1 MPDPFKYQIY
11 NKDGKSAF
19 VDGELF
25 DKNVNGFAE
34 KYKDATIRMVDPNG
48 NSRNVPISMYEEAKR
63 RGGRA
68 YTANFV
74 KKQNAV
80 QNEPAQQESPA
91 ASPQSPVQQSAQQ
104 PAVQP
109 VNTAPAAQPAPQQDV
124 VQPVDS
130 PAVAQPVSIDSAN
143 AQRVDTASR
152 MAPAVQAPSVQPS
165 SSVSQREFVGLRH
178 SDKPFGTVPGRNAI
192 AEAQKRVDV
201 RKIIRE
207 NAEKGFEGF
216 YQENVAGGFRSEKLA
231 AEERSRSKT
240 IEPTLQS
247 VYSPFQNWSVN
258 ARNAV
263 VEARETDPEKV
274 ANTVLNNI
282 DEKALSDYVLRRM
295 GIDPSMSQEEQTEV
309 SQGDSAR
316 IKDSTAEMRDKV
328 LGELQERMYNEY
340 KEAKAPKS
348 VLEYI
353 LSSAMKNNLST
364 RLLTAIINRAA
375 GSRGVLQQLEGQALQ
390 EYGEKQSS
398 FARGAAAAGSI
409 MMDAPWFKGVGM
421 IGNAARVGVTK
432 LFAGGGKMA
441 MNAIGNRSLGTI
453 ADVAS
458 KRWASMNPFVNVAAG
473 SIGSGVTFG
482 LYDTAGEAINEFQN
496 GNLSLGGL
504 ASASGH
510 GFLTGFAVGLLG
522 GTISAATR
530 NASKAKKLVADV
542 GGFAGET
549 ALFTGLE
556 GYEQMKE
563 KHIGVADVDWASI
576 AGKNA
581 AMLGVLKLQSIPQI
595 RERYKSTGDILTK
608 DDKEALKAQGI
619 DPEKWFGLDML
630 SKLSEERNYSL
641 QRDGQQAKDAG
652 LDNGAFRE
660 FLANENIPIN
670 TRRRVSYLMCGVAT
684 PEPRAY
690 GMESGQDENGFFI
703 NTYTDNGKLIDRKT
717 FKNQS
722 DFNSAFEDVSGRVQ
736 LNTIDALR
744 AMSRVKALFF
754 NESILS
760 VAEEA
765 GIELTEISEAVR
777 RVRDGKATQADKK
790 IVERVNELM
799 EQKANANGD
808 DVENRAA
815 NAVLNSTGI
824 DITKALSKKNSQR
837 TPLEK
842 QAVSEYVQRL
852 QEELGLNEENTAEN
866 AQSNEENASNGAE
879 NAENF
884 TETGAGTEENVQ
896 NPAESTPEGADN
908 VQNFGENVQNPAEN
922 VQNQPED
929 AVEPTPGGSSDP
941 ELTLRERAKAEYLE
955 GNREGVRDTALRYRL
970 SKDNLAAA
978 GYTGDYSDLD
988 EIASDPTTPPELKQ
1002 AAIEYMDAHDAI
1014 GGYMDAIDEQVAQN
1028 VEKYKASMEP
1038 LVDQNTGMIT
1048 FGTDTTT
1055 GKRIYVTSSKGR
1067 TGMYWVVDENGENKT
1082 LKYIREIKDMTVRNP
1097 EEVYAEFQQQ
1107 AAQQAK
1113 AELDAIT
1120 SASMNVGDKVS
1131 LSLDDP
1137 ENVGSIVAVNPDGS
1151 LLVKDNLGKTV
1162 TATRE
1167 QLADIQDKIGMR
1179 EILQKEHLRQEREQR
1194 QTSVEET
1201 LRDAGII
1208 PGKPITLAQ
1217 EEEGGTFSPYQAV
1230 VDGFENGM
1238 VKMHLHDEGPMYF
1251 FQMEPEE
1258 LISQFSKNRE
1268 LEEAGRMQAEEARM
1282 AEEKA
1287 KAEAEAAEEARRE
1300 AELQEELQKIA
1311 KNRLV
1316 KTEDGKYDFEKSKPV
1331 DVAAYIRE
1339 EIGLRNAGKMLE
1351 KTMAPIIKEIQ
1362 AFDDAIENGDLTL
1375 SEAADAKVRRDW
1387 AQDRLDFWN
1396 EVKEGVDSLIKNEK
1410 VTDLTKEGK
1419 APRERKYKPL
1429 EDARDR
1435 FSDIPEAVDALSDL
1449 SPRNLEEVAS
1459 EMLWSG
1465 EVKLLQND
1473 DTSAGHTI
1481 KGYKSHT
1488 GFSQEEATSMLRYS
1502 ATRENGGI
1510 GIEHFGELVL
1520 DRANAL
1526 GVQYDRSDANAG
1538 LDAVVNL
1545 LSGTGRDNPIANYIA
1560 NQRIA
1565 EAKAIADAYYR
1576 QREDDCWNQYGMGY
1590 YEYEAMQEAIWD
1602 YADKVKAT
1610 IDEAE
1615 EFFFSQDADRMA
1627 EEKRSTELLNS
1638 DYFNTFAEEFKL
1650 AQDAYFKD
1658 LENEESNDN
1667 DQSRAAS
1674 GIGNSGEVQQG
1685 QRPDGLPG
1693 ERMEGEEM
1701 QSSPESNVVGNVN
1714 VPESSEVSGENAGE
1728 LSGES
1733 EISKPGRTRRSFK
1746 PLLNGDK
1753 TNPQNEVDPVQEK
1766 FDKEKASF
1774 VNTPE
1779 GNAYAKALQE
1789 SNNVRETVAK
1799 IVAPVAEYADGYKD
1813 WAGRQYK
1820 KNNTAIDV
1828 GGKYDDL
1835 DATTTSIGSVNE
1847 RRRNARMAEYR
1858 RSAEERMEWV
1868 DTLLKRCGIPAEE
1881 RNSYLPDG
1889 FKSFDELISDQGLKF
1904 QLNSKQ
1910 TPEDAE
1916 KIVSRMKDSAEE
1928 MRIIEFNEENFNKEF
1943 SNGEVTTPI
1952 GKVKIGKNQFSK
1964 IEKGDNGTRGTRFGM
1979 AAPTLERPDIIL
1991 EKHSPKDGAERDTKY
2006 LFVKSFKKGNDR
2018 VYFFEHVTV
2027 SKEGNE
2033 VSVSSHDIEASKV
2046 KKELKENNL
2055 LWTRFSV
2062 KSDSSD
2068 KNQGLDNQQGMKSEP
2083 VENGLNPQSNLFN
2096 GKDTAL
2102 SSENQIS
2109 SEKSSDTEFP
2119 ENSFEAQNEEKIDE
2133 LSGRIGDLDAEIEQ
2147 LQEKMESDG
2156 DELSRFTT
2164 EQAIISK
2171 TARRNN
2177 LQSELDG
2184 LQQANEI
2191 SRQEMKVPEKLE
2203 DRPVESVISNKEK
2216 IQDFGEKIGM
2226 ARKDTAK
2233 SGFKRSSSDG
2243 VPSWKKKYKVHNAD
2257 VKALS
2262 GVDKWSFSSWMN
2274 AQDMVL
2280 GEGPDKSKPFIAYTS
2295 ESKKTALGN
2304 WERHY
2309 PVTDEH
2315 GKIIVFNSE
2324 EEFEATIPVYEAA
2337 QQKYKVRK
2345 GSDGQY
2351 KIVRPASNGKLVEYA
2366 TFDTEEQAKAY
2377 LASPEGATSLLNHKR
2392 ENYELPAL
2400 ENLTRNNMPDYRNG
2414 KDATPEM
2421 FMSDFG
2427 FRGGEFGNWVNA
2439 EERQQFLNL
2448 AYDAFMDLADVLDV
2462 SPKAISLG
2470 GELSIAFGARGGSVK
2485 AGGGSAAAHY
2495 EPGRAVIN
2503 LTKMHGA
2510 GSVAHEW
2517 AHALDNYFGLQGRG
2531 VRRDREKIDSN
2542 DVFIT
2547 TSYARHELR
2556 PEVRDAI
2563 ADIVRTMTRKTVTRK
2578 VKADIDEEE
2587 MAKLNKSF
2595 DYAVRQGEKELSG
2608 KRTSRKYNRKTKEYE
2623 YTDHTLTDEQK
2634 AKAMELISKLPD
2646 DPTFKFT
2653 YDWSKNG
2660 HRAEGDVAKELYSL
2674 ISDVLP
2680 NEKRSFGPLHNVF
2693 LYADKLKEKKDRM
2706 KDAAASKDETVV
2718 ANTDYVNNSSW
2729 FDRERATNYWTKP
2742 EELFARAMESWI
2754 ADKMEEQGKSSDYL
2768 TYKKGGIYEVMFKHN
2783 PYPTGE
2789 ERIAINESFQKL
2801 FDTIEEKVEDGKIL
2815 LHEDS
2820 PSYEKG
2826 RKIAL
2831 DAEKGVSLQDPTGAY
2846 TTRDGRNVVYKQL
2859 NLFDNEGEA
2868 TEEAKA
2874 RQDEASD
2881 TGTQKTEGAQDSEK
2895 AQEMPSLQDGG
2906 AGASVSGAGSGDI
2919 QREAIS
2925 LGSPLRNL
2933 NPGEFCNVE
2942 RQYTENGHY
2951 SFTSRTN
2958 RIESVED
2965 VAYIFKSL
2973 EDKAVENS
2981 FVALVKDGKP
2991 YVIHLG
2997 IGGINEATVD
3007 LRLVVPAVHDINP
3020 DEIYLVH
3027 NHPSGRLVASRP
3039 DAKLQDKLVNL
3050 FGYNKVKPAIIID
3063 TNSGKYAVFDEL
3075 GNTDIYDKEGSIPEN
3090 EIPVKVFSFDKQL
3103 YYNDWKPGKS
3113 RKIGSDEIA
3122 SFVTTQRTGQ
3132 RGKLSALILSNNLD
3146 LTGNIHLPYSDIV
3159 GNEKEIAGEIN
3170 YMVAKMGG
3178 TGAIIYGN
3186 RDLDIRRV
3194 GTISQYISNAGFKL
3208 YDVIAIEEQNASYRS
3223 ANDESFLEPEPKYGI
3238 DKDSMYEQAV
3248 RDGNLD
3254 KARKMLRQAAAENGY
3269 SENTDYQGS
3278 VAFNGTAP
3286 GSNGYFD
3293 TREERIEAFENGDFE
3308 GTQSFGDYTEAGL
3321 DGWDLGWQLS
3331 NPAPASHGIP
3341 STLESI
3347 RNLSGV
3353 ARGQGKT
3360 IKMYRAVPADIKEES
3375 FRNGDWVTPSR
3386 RYAEYHITLQDW
3398 DGGRIIEQEVPVDDI
3413 WWDGNDI
3420 NEWGYD
3426 DGKQYAY
3433 RNTENNRKLLDIT
3446 YDENGDLIPLSER
3459 FNQDNPDTLHED
3471 EPEYGRHLAGVHN
3484 IYADKLRKAMKLG
3497 GLANPS
3503 TAVIDTN
3510 KNDLN
3515 SYGEISLVMPSSMV
3529 DAKTGRNAGTWTAD
3543 AWTPVFPQIVKKIPD
3558 GGYDLLNK
3566 DMEVLDMEGSR
3577 DIWSRTRNDLS
3588 NYLERDNSPYGL
3600 SFWYLTEKGLNPEVV
3615 RFDSGV
3621 PAEDKELYSKL
3632 TANDTKRAYELSK
3645 DEIRQLL
3652 GIYAKSRFNTI
3663 KGKPGTADEI
3673 LALYQELRE
3682 EWVKDLEDP
3691 NVKGF
3696 IKRHL
3701 LDSIEG
3707 VDTYGVPYSI
3717 LSDFTYAMGNAI
3729 RKDGKI
3735 DANATLGRAENKVKK
3750 AYDAEFLNWLDGK
3763 MQKYGVQEKFYAGM
3777 DKNGK
3782 AIYKPNTLEAV
3793 SRHMKSQGRNGS
3805 LDWSTTGNLIATVA
3819 SRVRSLKQIRN
3830 VSGNLTATEQEHKDF
3845 KEKWG
3850 DILFDIADECY
3861 RISSDPNAGFARL
3874 AEALREDNPA
3884 LYLKKEYGVSLSTE
3898 ARNNLSQFIDE
3909 VQNHFPTG
3917 YFETKFER
3925 PVMLNEF
3932 AAAVVPGNVA
3942 DDIRSGLQKAGL
3954 KVIEYEPGNEESR
3967 KAAMQEAFAEP
3978 EVRFSESAPMA
3989 EGNGTVRSSSTNPD
4003 DVRKELDSLSS
4014 AFHTPVIYHP
4024 TLDDVPA
4031 GWRKKKGVFN
4041 TETGEIHLIGPNLKD
4056 VKDAHVT
4063 FLHEVT
4069 AHNGLRRMLGDKEFN
4084 GLCDRVWAG
4093 AMDKESQERCFINAF
4108 ARNSRRTIDEIQREA
4123 ADEYMANLS
4132 ESEVKPSFWKRI
4144 KAWIK
4149 NLFHKLGINL
4159 RMTDDDIQYMLWKS
4173 RNRLMEGDNLE
4184 ATIRKTAADSRKRR
4198 EMDVRAAE
4206 AKEKQDW
4213 ETVVQS
4219 FDQASRTNDDAGL
4232 PDSSNPVAG
4241 AKLGKIE
4248 NITKSLNGL
4257 SGEISK
4263 KSLSPDDLLNRIA
4276 GSLGINNQD
4285 KAKSKYPKEVIT
4297 VGNGNEITIRIAN
4310 HSANVSHYTEP
4321 WNINAKD
4328 ANYGIVIQLNSVRFK
4343 HDKDVDYLEFVY
4355 NPSISQST
4363 QIDLVNGIRH
4373 LIETGSISKM
4383 PKPMLVNPSGSYR
4396 DIAKKINN
4404 DNPQIRFRTSSEL
4417 DRTIPGWNG
4426 GPEERYRS
4434 DEPIINEQAI
4444 EALQMLYPEKTRE
4457 QILDEHSELLAE
4469 YALTPAEELSSLIE
4483 KFGSDERRI
4492 FDRAADYLTQANPV
4506 SELSGDE
4513 FQKEEGNRLTDRVA
4527 KLFEEQGGKAKSPF
4541 GTVILDRKSA
4551 KNSINHGMSRDK
4563 AAAFASVKDV
4573 IEKGIEIL
4581 PLRNWRV
4588 HGKAEKT
4595 GMVAAPI
4602 TINGERRI
4610 CVVEVISNKKDK
4622 HLYTHEAFV
4631 LDDSSLPSAK
4641 RIPESGVPSY
4651 SGAAH
4656 ESVANVLK
4664 NFLKEE
4670 FGKRKPVFIDYKS
4683 FNERFSTGRP
4693 IKKKNESQKDYLDRL
4708 REWEDTINRVV
4719 DENPDMK
4726 SMEQINDEIAALTLE
4741 KMKATGDTSAIDERV
4756 EELRKQL
4763 KEHGDNLDQ
4772 EDKDRVEYIKN
4783 DEESLSDEEKAE
4795 KFTDNQ
4801 ELNIEKDVD
4810 AYTRRVFQEQMKE
4823 NMVDTSDLG
4832 IRRTIKESIIER
4844 RNILEVSNYDDAVFF
4859 KDIERR
4865 TTEEQRKALPFILE
4879 GYPLDELPDDL
4890 KNRLE
4895 RFKTELPSKREVIAL
4910 LRMLAHDAAEA
4921 VLVEGNMKNEFD
4933 RLEASLSDT
4942 VDSETSVLEHGA
4954 ISDREWFH
4962 NQRQGATFS
4971 LDSLNPQTPEGTVI
4985 KNKYRSIYTE
4995 HPEKLPETTGLLT
5008 DAVSKYYNSNLTD
5021 LALID
5026 YRDLKNML
5034 MHLKPDTGGVEVTPE
5049 LKQVALE
5056 IRQWFDD
5063 VYEMLKGAGF
5073 FDAENGSVHLDNYVT
5088 HIWKFDTP
5096 SSEMMSKYEERL
5108 RTSSP
5113 YVKHRLINS
5122 LREGIEMGLSPKFD
5136 DIVKIMSQYGRYA
5149 NEAVVNRGLI
5159 NNLLGFSINKM
5170 PVLMEK
5176 TKAISGYKEM
5186 PGATLE
5192 KYKVHPSA
5200 YRMLQAVFLPSET
5213 SDDVNLRGI
5222 SGMFRVA
5229 SAFMKKM
5236 VLNASFFHHIALTES
5251 IIANTNPVYAMNIL
5265 LNKVIMETAKTGK
5278 LPAYQDESVTRDAV
5292 AHLVKLGVTDDYN
5305 VNYINST
5312 FEAFAKGLEF
5322 VDMKAIDTLD
5332 KWIGDHPTAKRV
5344 PKALINEIFQ
5354 PVIDSVRGVDVA
5366 QRGMDTL
5373 LWDMLHDAY
5382 KLWTYKYMA
5391 DEIRG
5396 RKLSDKK
5403 QEERLLNSAGQWIND
5418 SFGGQHWEVIGMSPQ
5433 FVRFLSKYLL
5443 SADWT
5448 VSAMFRQ
5455 SFSMAGFGN
5464 LYNVAHPLG
5473 VVSDAFHAF
5482 ANGDSQFDQMRGINR
5497 WKQFCEEWKDWVQN
5511 AYLTEEAK
5519 FRLKKSY
5526 RNTLM
5531 GWITTFGFYGL
5542 VGALARFVDVQTQE
5556 KIAEERRAAGDK
5568 DYLSPYEILYP
5579 HGMKWYDY
5587 TFPGNTYGNK
5597 TYLFAGRYPDG
5608 TERYAR
5614 EGKQYR
5620 EIVEMFYGRD
5630 GFEVPGAFID
5640 KMVGK
5645 LNPMWQLIVETGGG
5659 AMNSKFVNREIRDA
5673 KPGVERTMAILNN
5686 MIEGFVPWSLVG
5698 EWDPLNHFM
5707 PNVKGMRPYRART
5720 LMEEGLINKDLKLME
5735 EVRKACIMN
5744 GLDTETIFKAAKQ
5757 NVYLEYRKSLMDGV
5771 NDLQDAIKQFDTEP
5785 DLGRKDRLG
5794 KYIDKQL
5801 GAELHGQLGQTEFEH
5816 MINEALEGRGNSK
5829 DDDDAYLKY
5838 QTSDDRAEDVRFK
5851 KAMATLKPIYNEWN
5865 DLSGRDKQEYY
5876 DYHRREIDS
5885 YKSFRN
5891 ARSGVNQLKKSLK
5904 EGRRDPEEIME
5915 NIREIRRKAL
5925 RNAASLK

>member
-1 MPDPFKYQIY
+1 MPDPIIKYQIY
-11 NKDGKSAF
+11 NKEGKSAF
-19 VDGELF
+19 VDGSLF

-109 VNTAPAAQPAPQQDV
+109 VNTAPVAQPAPQQEV

-130 PAVAQPVSIDSAN
+130 PAVVQPVSIDSAN

-165 SSVSQREFVGLRH
+165 PSVSQREFVGLRH

-216 YQENVAGGFRSEKLA
+216 YQKNVAGGFRSEKSA

-295 GIDPSMSQEEQTEV
+295 GIDPSISQEEQTEV

-421 IGNAARVGVTK
+421 IGNAARAGITN
-432 LFAGGGKMA
+432 LFAGGGKMV

-496 GNLSLGGL
+496 GDLSLGGL
-504 ASASGH
+504 ASAFGH
-510 GFLTGFAVGLLG
+510 GFLTGSAVGLLG

-619 DPEKWFGLDML
+619 DPDKWFGLDML

-690 GMESGQDENGFFI
+690 GMEPGQDENGFFI

-736 LNTIDALR
+736 LNTIGALH

-754 NESILS
+754 NESLLS

-777 RVRDGKATQADKK
+777 RVRDGKATQTDRK

-808 DVENRAA
+808 DVENRSA

-824 DITKALSKKNSQR
+824 DITKALAKKNSQR

-852 QEELGLNEENTAEN
+852 QEELGLNGENTAEN

-922 VQNQPED
+922 VQNHPESTVD
-929 AVEPTPGGSSDP
+929 QTPGGSSDP

-978 GYTGDYSDLD
+978 GYAGDYSDLD

-1014 GGYMDAIDEQVAQN
+1014 GGYYDAIDEQVAQN
-1028 VEKYKASMEP
+1028 VEKYKATMEP

-1082 LKYIREIKDMTVRNP
+1082 LKYIREIKDMTARDP
-1097 EEVYAEFQQQ
+1097 EKIYAEFQQQ

-1167 QLADIQDKIGMR
+1167 QLADIQDKVGMR
-1179 EILQKEHLRQEREQR
+1179 DILQKEQFKQERQQR
-1194 QTSVEET
+1194 QDSIEET
-1201 LRDAGII
+1201 LKGVGIV

-1316 KTEDGKYDFEKSKPV
+1316 KTEDGKYDFEKSKPE

-1396 EVKEGVDSLIKNEK
+1396 EVKEDVDSLIKNEK

-1545 LSGTGRDNPIANYIA
+1545 LSGIGRDNPIANYIA

-1627 EEKRSTELLNS
+1627 EEKRNTELLNS

-1820 KNNTAIDV
+1820 KNNTAIEV

-1835 DATTTSIGSVNE
+1835 DATATSIGSVNE

-1910 TPEDAE
+1910 TPEDSE

-1943 SNGEVTTPI
+1943 SNGEVATPI

-2226 ARKDTAK
+2226 A
-2233 SGFKRSSSDG
+2233 
-2243 VPSWKKKYKVHNAD
+2243 
-2257 VKALS
+2257 
-2262 GVDKWSFSSWMN
+2262 
-2274 AQDMVL
+2274 
-2280 GEGPDKSKPFIAYTS
+2280 
-2295 ESKKTALGN
+2295 
-2304 WERHY
+2304 
-2309 PVTDEH
+2309 
-2315 GKIIVFNSE
+2315 
-2324 EEFEATIPVYEAA
+2324 
-2337 QQKYKVRK
+2337 
-2345 GSDGQY
+2345 
-2351 KIVRPASNGKLVEYA
+2351 
-2366 TFDTEEQAKAY
+2366 
-2377 LASPEGATSLLNHKR
+2377 
-2392 ENYELPAL
+2392 
-2400 ENLTRNNMPDYRNG
+2400 
-2414 KDATPEM
+2414 
-2421 FMSDFG
+2421 
-2427 FRGGEFGNWVNA
+2427 
-2439 EERQQFLNL
+2439 
-2448 AYDAFMDLADVLDV
+2448 
-2462 SPKAISLG
+2462 
-2470 GELSIAFGARGGSVK
+2470 
-2485 AGGGSAAAHY
+2485 
-2495 EPGRAVIN
+2495 
-2503 LTKMHGA
+2503 
-2510 GSVAHEW
+2510 
-2517 AHALDNYFGLQGRG
+2517 
-2531 VRRDREKIDSN
+2531 
-2542 DVFIT
+2542 
-2547 TSYARHELR
+2547 
-2556 PEVRDAI
+2556 
-2563 ADIVRTMTRKTVTRK
+2563 
-2578 VKADIDEEE
+2578 
-2587 MAKLNKSF
+2587 
-2595 DYAVRQGEKELSG
+2595 
-2608 KRTSRKYNRKTKEYE
+2608 
-2623 YTDHTLTDEQK
+2623 
-2634 AKAMELISKLPD
+2634 
-2646 DPTFKFT
+2646 
-2653 YDWSKNG
+2653 
-2660 HRAEGDVAKELYSL
+2660 
-2674 ISDVLP
+2674 
-2680 NEKRSFGPLHNVF
+2680 
-2693 LYADKLKEKKDRM
+2693 
-2706 KDAAASKDETVV
+2706 
-2718 ANTDYVNNSSW
+2718 
-2729 FDRERATNYWTKP
+2729 
-2742 EELFARAMESWI
+2742 
-2754 ADKMEEQGKSSDYL
+2754 
-2768 TYKKGGIYEVMFKHN
+2768 
-2783 PYPTGE
+2783 
-2789 ERIAINESFQKL
+2789 
-2801 FDTIEEKVEDGKIL
+2801 
-2815 LHEDS
+2815 

-2895 AQEMPSLQDGG
+2895 AQEMPYLQDGG
-2906 AGASVSGAGSGDI
+2906 AGTSVPGAGSGDI

-3178 TGAIIYGN
+3178 TGAVIYGN

-3223 ANDESFLEPEPKYGI
+3223 ASDESFLEPEPKYGI

-3269 SENTDYQGS
+3269 SDNTDYQGS

-3360 IKMYRAVPADIKEES
+3360 IKMYRAVPADVKEES

-3510 KNDLN
+3510 KNDFN

-3621 PAEDKELYSKL
+3621 PEEDKELYSKL

-3663 KGKPGTADEI
+3663 KDKPGTADEI
-3673 LALYQELRE
+3673 LSLYQGLRE
-3682 EWVKDLEDP
+3682 EWVEGLKDP
-3691 NVKGF
+3691 NIKSF

-3701 LDSIEG
+3701 RDSIEG
-3707 VDTYGVPYSI
+3707 VDTYGVPYGI

-3750 AYDAEFLNWLDGK
+3750 AYDAEFLNWLDDK

-3777 DKNGK
+3777 DKNGH

-3819 SRVRSLKQIRN
+3819 SRVRTLKQIRN
-3830 VSGNLTATEQEHKDF
+3830 ASGNLVATEQEHKDF

-3884 LYLKKEYGVSLSTE
+3884 LYLKKEYGVELSTE
-3898 ARNNLSQFIDE
+3898 AKENLSQFVYE
-3909 VQNHFPTG
+3909 VQNKFPTG

-3925 PVMLNEF
+3925 PVMLEEF

-3967 KAAMQEAFAEP
+3967 KAAMQEAFADP

-3989 EGNGTVRSSSTNPD
+3989 EGNGTVRSSSTSHD

-4173 RNRLMEGDNLE
+4173 RNRLMEGDDLE
-4184 ATIRKTAADSRKRR
+4184 TTIRKTAADSRKRR
-4198 EMDVRAAE
+4198 QMDVRAAE
-4206 AKEKQDW
+4206 TKEKQDW

-4232 PDSSNPVAG
+4232 PDSSNPVIG

-4248 NITKSLNGL
+4248 NIAKSLNGL

-4285 KAKSKYPKEVIT
+4285 RAKSKYPKEAIT

-4328 ANYGIVIQLNSVRFK
+4328 VNYGIVIQLNSVRFK

-4355 NPSISQST
+4355 SPSISQST
-4363 QIDLVNGIRH
+4363 QIALVNGIRH

-4396 DIAKKINN
+4396 DIAKEINN
-4404 DNPQIRFRTSSEL
+4404 GNPQIRFRTSTEL
-4417 DRTIPGWNG
+4417 DRTIPGWNDGSVREDGRDSTQITGTVSTYKKIGKWMQDNGMKGHTILDASSGLGLGTKALREMGFDVEDVEPFPSESREAPTYKSYDDITKKYDMVISNAVLNVIPDDWRNNVLHSMADKVKPGGKLFINVRDAGEIKGVKNKVELDSPHELLITNPDGSPRHYQRFWTKQELIDYVKGELGDGWKVEAANVKNSGVNNGRPVICTKLTGNG
-4426 GPEERYRS
+4426 GPGERYRS

-4823 NMVDTSDLG
+4823 NLADTSDLG

-5008 DAVSKYYNSNLTD
+5008 DAVSKYYNSNLAD

-5222 SGMFRVA
+5222 SGMFRVT

-5265 LNKVIMETAKTGK
+5265 LNKIILETAKTKK

-5354 PVIDSVRGVDVA
+5354 PVIDFVRVVDVA
-5366 QRGMDTL
+5366 QQGMDTL

-5391 DEIRG
+5391 DEIRS
-5396 RKLSDKK
+5396 RNLSDKK

-5686 MIEGFVPWSLVG
+5686 MVEGFVPWSLVG
-5698 EWDPLNHFM
+5698 EWNPLNHFM

-5816 MINEALEGRGNSK
+5816 MIAEALEGRGNSK

-5865 DLSGRDKQEYY
+5865 DLSGQDKQEYY

-5885 YKSFRN
+5885 YKSFRK
-5891 ARSGVNQLKKSLK
+5891 ARSGVNLLKKSLK

-5915 NIREIRRKAL
+5915 DIREIRRKAL